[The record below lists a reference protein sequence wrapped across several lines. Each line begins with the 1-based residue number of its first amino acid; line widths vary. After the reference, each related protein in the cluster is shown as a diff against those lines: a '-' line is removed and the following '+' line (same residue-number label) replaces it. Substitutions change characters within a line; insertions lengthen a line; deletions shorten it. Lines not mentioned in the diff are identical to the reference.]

1 MRISSENMRIK
12 THVIT
17 CTSSNGEIQTFTR
30 YYVEDRYL
38 DLDYRRIAQRVSR
51 LYSTKQSC
59 VRFIDR
65 IKRGDTSI
73 MDKYL
78 LQELY

>member
-1 MRISSENMRIK
+1 MRISSENMSIK
-12 THVIT
+12 TKVLSWE
-17 CTSSNGEIQTFTR
+17 CNGEIQTHTR

-38 DLDYRRIAQRVSR
+38 DLDYRKIPQRISR

-78 LQELY
+78 LQEHY